1 MQKAYPPAYA
11 TVPYPHTPVCSLQ
24 SQHSILGG
32 LNCHMVRHREDV
44 PIASDGRMSNRLVS
58 FQDLVEGQ
66 AAEEAMSVIGY
77 EKGSVLVLTDAPGA
91 AGILSGRPPAS
102 RQADGGRMR
111 MLNVWDGERHI
122 GVFTEAAGQVLFS
135 YDDDVDYPISLSLPV
150 ASPVHAAAA
159 MFLEG
164 LLPEDDDDRL
174 RVQIATGAQ
183 TDGAFDLLDGVDAA
197 GGLVFS
203 ASDERPELERT
214 GPTPMTEE
222 DFERLLRMRGGHSNW
237 WDEDSKAR
245 FLLAGNQKK
254 FTVAVIGG
262 RRFWPSAAVPSTA
275 IYKPEPREF
284 PWCSVYEHVCE
295 VLAASC
301 GIPAP
306 QTSVLE
312 VNGERVYSIE
322 RFDRVLGPDG
332 TVRRVRTEDLT
343 QALSVPSLH
352 KYDVEL
358 ADALNLLASIDST
371 GDLPYELLE
380 QVAFNTYV
388 GNADAHAKNYSLF
401 LSREGASLCPLYDC
415 VPTYVYP
422 GLSRGLAMSVN
433 GKWYSEEIGLSD
445 WEAEA
450 VMNGLDGDRAVET
463 VGRVLA
469 GIHACAEEAMSELP
483 GAQKDEL
490 SRVLRLT
497 FRRVSGDVELFAPK
511 PLCSRPSARTSRK
524 SR

>member
-1 MQKAYPPAYA
+1 
-11 TVPYPHTPVCSLQ
+11 
-24 SQHSILGG
+24 
-32 LNCHMVRHREDV
+32 
-44 PIASDGRMSNRLVS
+44 
-58 FQDLVEGQ
+58 
-66 AAEEAMSVIGY
+66 
-77 EKGSVLVLTDAPGA
+77 
-91 AGILSGRPPAS
+91 
-102 RQADGGRMR
+102 MR
-111 MLNVWDGERHI
+111 VLNVWDVERHI
-122 GVFTEAAGQVLFS
+122 SVFTEAAGQVLFT
-135 YDDDVDYPISLSLPV
+135 YDGDVDYPISLSLPV
-150 ASPVHAAAA
+150 AGPVHAAAAA

-164 LLPEDDDDRL
+164 LLPEDGDDRL
-174 RVQIATGAQ
+174 RVQVATGAQ

-214 GPTPMTEE
+214 GPIPMTEE
-222 DFERLLRMRGGHSNW
+222 DFERLLRMRSGHSNW
-237 WDEDSKAR
+237 WDEDSRAR
-245 FLLAGNQKK
+245 FSLAGNQKK
-254 FTVAVIGG
+254 FAVAVIGG

-332 TVRRVRTEDLT
+332 SVRRVRTEDLT
-343 QALSVPSLH
+343 QALSVPPLR

-358 ADALNLLASIDST
+358 ANALSLLTSIDPT
-371 GDLPYELLE
+371 GNLPYELLE
-380 QVAFNTYV
+380 QAAFNTYV

-401 LSREGASLCPLYDC
+401 LSRDGASLCPLYDC

-433 GKWYSEEIGLSD
+433 DKWYSEEIGLSD

-450 VMNGLDGDRAVET
+450 VRDGLDGDRAVET

-469 GIHACAEEAMSELP
+469 GIHGCAEEAMSELP
-483 GAQKDEL
+483 DAQKDEL

-497 FRRVSGDVELFAPK
+497 FRQVSGDVELFAPK
-511 PLCSRPSARTSRK
+511 PLCSRPAPRPSRK
-524 SR
+524 AR

>member
-1 MQKAYPPAYA
+1 
-11 TVPYPHTPVCSLQ
+11 
-24 SQHSILGG
+24 
-32 LNCHMVRHREDV
+32 
-44 PIASDGRMSNRLVS
+44 
-58 FQDLVEGQ
+58 
-66 AAEEAMSVIGY
+66 
-77 EKGSVLVLTDAPGA
+77 
-91 AGILSGRPPAS
+91 
-102 RQADGGRMR
+102 MR
-111 MLNVWDGERHI
+111 RLNVWDDERHI
-122 GVFTEAAGQVLFS
+122 GAFTESAGQALFS
-135 YDDDVDYPISLSLPV
+135 YDEDVDYPISLSLPV
-150 ASPVHAAAA
+150 AGPVHADAAA

-164 LLPEDDDDRL
+164 LLPEDGDDRL
-174 RVQIATGAQ
+174 RMQVAMGAR
-183 TDGAFDLLDGVDAA
+183 TDGAFDLLDAVDTA

-203 ASDERPELERT
+203 ASDEKPEFERAELI
-214 GPTPMTEE
+214 PMTEE
-222 DFERLLRMRGGHSNW
+222 DFEGQLRMRSGYSNW

-245 FLLAGNQKK
+245 FSLAGNQKK

-284 PWCSVYEHVCE
+284 PWCSMYEHVCE
-295 VLAASC
+295 ALAASC

-306 QTSVLE
+306 RTKLLE
-312 VNGERVYSIE
+312 VNGEKVYSIE

-332 TVRRVRTEDLT
+332 SVRRVRTEDLT

-352 KYDVEL
+352 KYDVDL
-358 ADALNLLASIDST
+358 SDALSLLASIDLA

-380 QVAFNTYV
+380 QAAFNTYV

-401 LSREGASLCPLYDC
+401 LSKDGTSLCPLYDC

-422 GLSRGLAMSVN
+422 NLSRGLAMSVN

-450 VMNGLDGDRAVET
+450 VRDGLDVDRAVET

-469 GIHACAEEAMSELP
+469 GIRACAEEAMSELP
-483 GAQKDEL
+483 DAQKDEL

-497 FRRVSGDVELFAPK
+497 FRRVSGDVEMFAPK
-511 PLCSRPSARTSRK
+511 APCSRSAPRSPRK
-524 SR
+524 AR